1 MENYE
6 VFRVELGKDGT
17 PLDSMGLQL
26 KLSQKKLF
34 SFGGSSYDKQE
45 AVHEIGKTKV
55 FYLSLILTGSLYKWI
70 EDVIF
75 EFFSLFSLFKMYW
88 IFFKLF
94 FFACRLW

>member
-6 VFRVELGKDGT
+6 VFKVELNKDGL

-45 AVHEIGKTKV
+45 AVHEI
-55 FYLSLILTGSLYKWI
+55 SQIR
-70 EDVIF
+70 
-75 EFFSLFSLFKMYW
+75 FFTCFSF
-88 IFFKLF
+88 
-94 FFACRLW
+94 